1 LPYAHA
7 VPAWAPSG
15 TLRESPSQIAWMPS
29 LSRASWKSVGIHGF
43 LRGNPSHRSWNP
55 HTPSFGA
62 ETSRATATATAL
74 SAVALGPVAQAYF
87 RYQLLIERFGSV
99 RVGAFALPRF
109 TTKLGI
115 RCGLAI
121 SVAWMLWSFHVSF
134 LSVVSGALA
143 ALVTSAGAGV
153 AAGVLHSL
161 SGPDHIAGL
170 AAHAINQ
177 PFGSAVGLA
186 TVWASGHVTGQCGIG
201 AALVFMRA
209 IGAPGINQ
217 VLFERWSTIGVAVT
231 LMIIGAAGLLEAR
244 AQSDEAEQQ
253 EVGAHTQQTQQTKS
267 VKWMRTFTTGFV
279 HGLSPDGLFM
289 LFPLLTMSVSRGMM
303 HLLGIFGG
311 TCLAMS
317 MCTAG
322 LSVAARR
329 LERLS
334 VEKGAEMG
342 RMQTVISVVSSL
354 VALGFGGIML
364 CTGFLRAF

>member
-1 LPYAHA
+1 LTTKH
-7 VPAWAPSG
+7 
-15 TLRESPSQIAWMPS
+15 
-29 LSRASWKSVGIHGF
+29 GI
-43 LRGNPSHRSWNP
+43 R
-55 HTPSFGA
+55 FG
-62 ETSRATATATAL
+62 
-74 SAVALGPVAQAYF
+74 
-87 RYQLLIERFGSV
+87 LLISCTW
-99 RVGAFALPRF
+99 L
-109 TTKLGI
+109 
-115 RCGLAI
+115 
-121 SVAWMLWSFHVSF
+121 LWNFHISF

-143 ALVTSAGAGV
+143 ALVTSAGTGV

-186 TVWASGHVTGQCGIG
+186 TVWAAGHVTGQCGVG

-209 IGAPGINQ
+209 VGAPVINQ
-217 VLFERWSTIGVAVT
+217 MLFEKWSIIGVSVT

-244 AQSDEAEQQ
+244 EQPDEAIQQ
-253 EVGAHTQQTQQTKS
+253 EDGANIGQTRQTQSLKL
-267 VKWMRTFTTGFV
+267 KRTFTTGFV

-289 LFPLLTMSVSRGMM
+289 LFPLLTMSASRGMM

-322 LSVAARR
+322 LSVTARR
-329 LERLS
+329 LERFS
-334 VEKGAEMG
+334 VQKGADMG
-342 RMQTVISVVSSL
+342 RMQTLISVASSL

-364 CTGFLRAF
+364 CTSVLRIF